1 MTGKLYTSEEV
12 AALFGLT
19 ENGLY
24 QYRKRFNLGTLK
36 KIQSG
41 RGCPKGN
48 VFYTESDIAF
58 IRSKKEK
65 PKERKGREPKYSI
78 GEIIGTYRLLERIRK
93 AGENRTAYLAECVKC
108 GFKRELSSSAVSDI
122 ATGKHKNKCKECA
135 RLVKEQEAQWIKE
148 MGKLRGRGR
157 CSGRTYENSP
167 ERLAEIK
174 EKYKN
179 GVTAAIL
186 AEWLVNK

>member
-58 IRSKKEK
+58 MRERVGKKGKKGKESKYTA
-65 PKERKGREPKYSI
+65 GI
-78 GEIIGTYRLLERIRK
+78 IIGTWRLLERIRK
-93 AGENRTAYLAECVKC
+93 VEENRFAYLAECVKC

-135 RLVKEQEAQWIKE
+135 RLVKEQEAQWRKE
-148 MGKLRGRGR
+148 MGKLRGRSR
-157 CSGRTYENSP
+157 CSGRTYTNSP

-179 GVTAAIL
+179 GVTADIL
-186 AEWLVNK
+186 AEWLGNI

>member
-1 MTGKLYTSEEV
+1 MISEKLYTSEEV

-41 RGCPKGN
+41 RGAPKGK

-65 PKERKGREPKYSI
+65 PKERKSREPKYSI
-78 GEIIGTYRLLERIRK
+78 GEIIGTWRLLERITK
-93 AGENRTAYLAECVKC
+93 ANCTAYLVECVKC
-108 GFKRELSSSAVSDI
+108 EFKRELASSSVSDI
-122 ATGKHKNKCKECA
+122 ATGKRKNKCKECA

-148 MGKLRGRGR
+148 MAKLHGRGR

-179 GVTAAIL
+179 GVTADIL
-186 AEWLVNK
+186 AEWLGHNK

>member
-1 MTGKLYTSEEV
+1 MTSEKLYTSEEV

-24 QYRKRFNLGTLK
+24 QYRKRFNLGILK

-78 GEIIGTYRLLERIRK
+78 GAIIGTWRLLERSRK
-93 AGENRTAYLAECVKC
+93 AEENRTAYLAECVKC
-108 GFKRELSSSAVSDI
+108 GFKKELASSEVSDI
-122 ATGKHKNKCKECA
+122 ATGKHKNKC
-135 RLVKEQEAQWIKE
+135 
-148 MGKLRGRGR
+148 
-157 CSGRTYENSP
+157 ST
-167 ERLAEIK
+167 
-174 EKYKN
+174 
-179 GVTAAIL
+179 
-186 AEWLVNK
+186 

>member
-1 MTGKLYTSEEV
+1 MTSEKLYTSEEV

-24 QYRKRFNLGTLK
+24 QYRKRFNLGILK

-65 PKERKGREPKYSI
+65 PKEKESRGLKYSI
-78 GEIIGTYRLLERIRK
+78 GEIIGTWRLLERITK
-93 AGENRTAYLAECVKC
+93 ANCTAYFVECVKC
-108 GFKRELSSSAVSDI
+108 GFKRELASSAVSDI
-122 ATGKHKNKCKECA
+122 ATGKYKNKCKECA

-148 MGKLRGRGR
+148 MAKLHGRSR

-179 GVTAAIL
+179 GVTADIL
-186 AEWLVNK
+186 AEWLGNK

>member
-1 MTGKLYTSEEV
+1 MTSEKLYTSEEV

-24 QYRKRFNLGTLK
+24 QYRKRFNLGILK

-58 IRSKKEK
+58 MRSLKGKGKES
-65 PKERKGREPKYSI
+65 KYTA
-78 GEIIGTYRLLERIRK
+78 GTIIGTWRILERIKK
-93 AGENRTAYLAECVKC
+93 AEENRFAYLAECVKC

-122 ATGKHKNKCKECA
+122 ATGKLKNKCKECA

-148 MGKLRGRGR
+148 MGKLHGRAR

-179 GVTAAIL
+179 GVTADIL
-186 AEWLVNK
+186 AEWLGGK

>member
-1 MTGKLYTSEEV
+1 MT
-12 AALFGLT
+12 
-19 ENGLY
+19 
-24 QYRKRFNLGTLK
+24 
-36 KIQSG
+36 
-41 RGCPKGN
+41 KGN

-58 IRSKKEK
+58 MRERVGKKGKKGKESKYTA
-65 PKERKGREPKYSI
+65 GT
-78 GEIIGTYRLLERIRK
+78 IIGTYRILERIRK
-93 AGENRTAYLAECVKC
+93 VEENRFAYLAECVKC

-148 MGKLRGRGR
+148 MTKLHGRSR

-179 GVTAAIL
+179 GVTADIL
-186 AEWLVNK
+186 AEWLGNK

>member
-1 MTGKLYTSEEV
+1 MTSEKLYTSEEV

-24 QYRKRFNLGTLK
+24 QYRKRFNLGILK

-58 IRSKKEK
+58 MRSLKEK
-65 PKERKGREPKYSI
+65 SRKGKESKYTA
-78 GEIIGTYRLLERIRK
+78 GTIIGTYRLLERIRK
-93 AGENRTAYLAECVKC
+93 AGENRFAYLVECVKC
-108 GFKRELSSSAVSDI
+108 GFKKELSSSAVSDI

-148 MGKLRGRGR
+148 MGKLHGRRR

-179 GVTAAIL
+179 GVTADIL
-186 AEWLVNK
+186 AEWLGNK

>member
-24 QYRKRFNLGTLK
+24 QYRKRFNLGILK

-41 RGCPKGN
+41 RGAPKGK

-78 GEIIGTYRLLERIRK
+78 GEIVGTWRLLERIRK
-93 AGENRTAYLAECVKC
+93 AGENRFAYLAECVKC
-108 GFKRELSSSAVSDI
+108 GFKKELASSEVSDI
-122 ATGKHKNKCKECA
+122 ATGRHKNKCKECA
-135 RLVKEQEAQWIKE
+135 RLVKEQEAQWRKE
-148 MGKLRGRGR
+148 MGKLHGRAR

-179 GVTAAIL
+179 GVTSEIL
-186 AEWLVNK
+186 AEWLGRV

>member
-1 MTGKLYTSEEV
+1 MTSKLYTSEEA
-12 AALFGLT
+12 AALLGLT

-24 QYRKRFNLGTLK
+24 QYRKRFNLGILK

-41 RGCPKGN
+41 RGCPKGKI
-48 VFYTESDIAF
+48 FYSESDIAF

-65 PKERKGREPKYSI
+65 PKEKESRGLKYSI
-78 GEIIGTYRLLERIRK
+78 GEIIGTWRLLERITK
-93 AGENRTAYLAECVKC
+93 ANCTAYFAECVKC

-148 MGKLRGRGR
+148 MAKLHGWGR

-179 GVTAAIL
+179 GVTADIL
-186 AEWLVNK
+186 AEWLGSKE

>member
-1 MTGKLYTSEEV
+1 MTGEKLYTSEEV

-41 RGCPKGN
+41 RGAPKGN

-65 PKERKGREPKYSI
+65 PKGREPKYSI
-78 GEIIGTYRLLERIRK
+78 GEIIGTWRLLERIIK
-93 AGENRTAYLAECVKC
+93 AGENRTTYLVECVKC
-108 GFKRELSSSAVSDI
+108 GFKKELASSAVSDI
-122 ATGKHKNKCKECA
+122 ATGKHKNKCKKCA

-148 MGKLRGRGR
+148 MGKLRGRSR

-179 GVTAAIL
+179 GVTADIL
-186 AEWLVNK
+186 AEWLGNK

>member
-1 MTGKLYTSEEV
+1 MTSEKLYTSEEV
-12 AALFGLT
+12 AALFGLK
-19 ENGLY
+19 ESGLY

-41 RGCPKGN
+41 RGAPRGN

-58 IRSKKEK
+58 IRSKKET
-65 PKERKGREPKYSI
+65 PKGREPKYSI
-78 GEIIGTYRLLERIRK
+78 GEIVGTWRLLERITK
-93 AGENRTAYLAECVKC
+93 ANCTAYFVECVKC
-108 GFKRELSSSAVSDI
+108 GFKRELASSAVSDI

-148 MGKLRGRGR
+148 MGKLRGRSR

-179 GVTAAIL
+179 GVTADIL
-186 AEWLVNK
+186 AEWLGNK

>member
-1 MTGKLYTSEEV
+1 MTSEKLYTSEEV

-58 IRSKKEK
+58 MRERVGKKGKKGKESKYTA
-65 PKERKGREPKYSI
+65 GT
-78 GEIIGTYRLLERIRK
+78 IIGTWRLLERIRK
-93 AGENRTAYLAECVKC
+93 EENRIAYLVECVKC
-108 GFKRELSSSAVSDI
+108 GFKKELSISVVSNI
-122 ATGKHKNKCKECA
+122 ETG
-135 RLVKEQEAQWIKE
+135 L
-148 MGKLRGRGR
+148 
-157 CSGRTYENSP
+157 
-167 ERLAEIK
+167 
-174 EKYKN
+174 
-179 GVTAAIL
+179 
-186 AEWLVNK
+186 